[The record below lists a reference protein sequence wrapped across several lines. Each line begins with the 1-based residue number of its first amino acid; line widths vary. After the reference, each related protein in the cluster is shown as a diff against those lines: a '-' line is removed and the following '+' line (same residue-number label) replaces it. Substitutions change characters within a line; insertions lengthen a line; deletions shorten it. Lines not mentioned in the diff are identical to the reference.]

1 MTTLLFVDDE
11 ETIGRAVSRLFSLR
25 GDTALVA
32 HTVAEARVMLAVHNP
47 DIIFIDVWLGGES
60 GFELLNWIEEHRPHL
75 ADRVTFVT
83 GDIAPDESLDGV
95 WRHLGRPVI
104 RKPFDFTMLIE
115 VVADAGKGSRA

>member
-25 GDTALVA
+25 GDTALLA
-32 HTVAEARVMLAVHNP
+32 HSVSEAQLVLMMHEP

-60 GFELLNWIEEHRPHL
+60 GFELLNWIEENRPHL
-75 ADRVTFVT
+75 AERVTFVT
-83 GDIAPDESLDGV
+83 GDLVPKEGSDGV
-95 WRHLGRPVI
+95 WRRLGRPI
-104 RKPFDFTMLIE
+104 IQKPFDFSKLIE